1 MYLEYREKKKIH
13 KILTTSLKI
22 WTLPQ
27 TKISYTNPPSMSMT
41 TLISKTTH
49 PFSQEWQRVSILS
62 RHLIIAR
69 WASISILI
77 IIVGV
82 IVIVLGCL
90 GRRRKRLHEATK
102 VSLPSR
108 NRADMGVHLIQL
120 ITKSIKVSIKAS
132 IHALKLHHD
141 RMKSHTTSRGRRSR
155 GGWSW
160 RSERSC
166 RLCLGSPRFELRLI
180 SSNGSNIYVTHHWKM
195 REKGNRNGKMAK
207 NPRDSW
213 RKNEL
218 IMGRHILV
226 DIYKG

>member
-13 KILTTSLKI
+13 KILTTSPKI
-22 WTLPQ
+22 WTLPL
-27 TKISYTNPPSMSMT
+27 TKISYTNPPPMSMT

-90 GRRRKRLHEATK
+90 ERRRRRLHEATK
-102 VSLPSR
+102 VSLSSR

-120 ITKSIKVSIKAS
+120 ITKSIKAS
-132 IHALKLHHD
+132 IHALKLPHD
-141 RMKSHTTSRGRRSR
+141 RIKSYTTHRRKGSE

-160 RSERSC
+160 RSGRNYH
-166 RLCLGSPRFELRLI
+166 LCLGPPRSELCLTP
-180 SSNGSNIYVTHHWKM
+180 SNGSNVYGTYHGKM
-195 REKGNRNGKMAK
+195 RRNGKGNGKIEK
-207 NPRDSW
+207 NLSDSR

-218 IMGRHILV
+218 IMGHHIPI
-226 DIYKG
+226 DIYKR